1 MIEIKSTW
9 VGGIEGAIRGM
20 RNPYESHSK
29 SDSNFDTSDTLAK
42 RLRDAM
48 DEKGLTQLDVANSLI
63 NPDTGKP
70 LNPHTVS
77 NWFNGSAIRRRR
89 NAIISQLAKILDKSE
104 DYFDVP
110 DWGIGEADMALC
122 RRLIKAG
129 TEHRKFLRMIHVQAD
144 VLAPRYWWAEMDK
157 YKFVE
162 ANSSST
168 MHLIT
173 RSDISIDDFSIDYNP
188 ETCLPYEILRN
199 HVQDLIEAI
208 NDYKRDKEEGCDKYI
223 LDSDFR
229 IIKQLIPESYNQ
241 LRTIDTNYECLL
253 SIYHQ
258 RRNHRLSEWNT
269 FREWIESLPYMKE
282 FINAC
287 S

>member
-89 NAIISQLAKILDKSE
+89 SAIISQLAKILDKPE

-122 RRLIKAG
+122 KRLIKAG

-144 VLAPRYWWAEMDK
+144 VLAPRFWWAEAETYSYLLRNPYD
-157 YKFVE
+157 YVR
-162 ANSSST
+162 NSSST
-168 MHLIT
+168 MHLIMK
-173 RSDISIDDFSIDYNP
+173 RHVMLDDFGVVNNGVRELLENVFIPLMNRWIDEYKN
-188 ETCLPYEILRN
+188 TNDGDHKRDILR
-199 HVQDLIEAI
+199 
-208 NDYKRDKEEGCDKYI
+208 
-223 LDSDFR
+223 S
-229 IIKQLIPESYNQ
+229 IKQILPESYMQ
-241 LRTIDTNYECLL
+241 MRTIDTNYECLL
-253 SIYHQ
+253 HVYYQ
-258 RRNHRLSEWNT
+258 RKNHTLSEWRD
-269 FREWIESLPYMKE
+269 FSKWIESLPYMEE
-282 FINAC
+282 FLEC
-287 S
+287 VQ